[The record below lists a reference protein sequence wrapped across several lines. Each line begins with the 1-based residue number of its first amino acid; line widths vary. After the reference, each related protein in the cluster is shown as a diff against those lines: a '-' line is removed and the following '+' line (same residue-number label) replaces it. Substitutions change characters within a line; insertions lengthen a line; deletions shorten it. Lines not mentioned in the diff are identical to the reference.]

1 MSIRIVCI
9 DPNAVAGNER
19 EIAVTGQRVAFG
31 EEVEI
36 EDPALAGSPPSGDPD
51 SEKYDLGSGLLAQTA
66 VWAKPT
72 TKAAHEATKA
82 AKTIARTV
90 DRSETEET

>member
-1 MSIRIVCI
+1 MSVRIVCI
-9 DPNAVAGNER
+9 DPNAVGDNAR
-19 EIAVTGQRVAFG
+19 EIAATGQRVAYG

-36 EDPALAGSPPSGDPD
+36 EDSDLAGAPPSGDPD
-51 SEKYDLGSGLLAQTA
+51 SEKYDPGSGLLAQTG

-72 TKAAHEATKA
+72 TKAAQEATKA
-82 AKTIARTV
+82 AKSIARTV